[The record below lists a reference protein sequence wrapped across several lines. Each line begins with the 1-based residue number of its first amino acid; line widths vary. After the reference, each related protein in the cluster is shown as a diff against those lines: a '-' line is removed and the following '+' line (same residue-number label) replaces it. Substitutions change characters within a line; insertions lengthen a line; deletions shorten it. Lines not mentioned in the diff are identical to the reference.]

1 MMNATDREISRRTRR
16 SFLTGGI
23 AAAAGFGTWMWIRE
37 SFSEGGIPRP
47 LRRGEEADDLFS
59 HALFSETRQAKTFD
73 AADIGE
79 ARPNGKIGLDDEI
92 EPDWKL
98 MVEDASAVSL
108 DQIKTLPKVEQIT
121 QFKCIEGW
129 DYIMKWGGAR
139 FSDFAAAHGP
149 SNAIQRPWVGL
160 ETPDGEYY
168 VGLDRASAMHPQ
180 TLLAYEMNGQPLTK
194 EHGAPL
200 RLLIPVKYGIKNL
213 KRIGKITFAD
223 ARSRDYWAENGYD
236 YDSGF

>member
-1 MMNATDREISRRTRR
+1 MIATSRDISRLTRR
-16 SFLTGGI
+16 SFLTGGLV
-23 AAAAGFGTWMWIRE
+23 AAAGFAMWMSIRE
-37 SFSEGGIPRP
+37 SLPDDGIPRP
-47 LRRGEEADDLFS
+47 LRRAEEADDVFS
-59 HALFSETRQAKTFD
+59 HALFGNTRLARTFD

-79 ARPNGKIGLDDEI
+79 ARANGDIGLGDDP

-98 MVEDASAVSL
+98 TVDGADPVSL
-108 DQIKTLPKVEQIT
+108 DQIKALPKVEEIT

-129 DYIMKWGGAR
+129 NFIMKWGGAK
-139 FSDFAAAHGP
+139 FSDFAAAHASGLTEK
-149 SNAIQRPWVGL
+149 PWVAL

-180 TLLAYEMNGQPLTK
+180 TLLAYEMNGEPLTND
-194 EHGAPL
+194 HGAPL

-213 KRIGKITFAD
+213 KRIGKIAFTD
-223 ARSRDYWAENGYD
+223 VRPRDYWAENGYD